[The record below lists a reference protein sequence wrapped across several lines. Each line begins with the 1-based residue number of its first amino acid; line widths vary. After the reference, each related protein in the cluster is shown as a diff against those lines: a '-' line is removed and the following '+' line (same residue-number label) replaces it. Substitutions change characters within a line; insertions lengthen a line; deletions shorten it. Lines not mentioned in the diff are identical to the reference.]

1 MVLPGGR
8 VRFTVPV
15 VRLTVVLVI
24 AVPLSALF
32 LVVAFV
38 VVRMLPVAGVSV
50 AVLPGAAGAVLV
62 LFMIMPGGVVFVVVV
77 GAVRFGEESLRMI
90 AESGPAP
97 RRAEQVGRTAVA
109 HPVRA
114 IRRHG
119 HAANRVDVRHAQ
131 MLVRASTA
139 ISSSTTRGNSSPSSR
154 AASAT
159 QWSR

>member
-8 VRFTVPV
+8 VRFTVPA

-24 AVPLSALF
+24 AVPLSAVF

-38 VVRMLPVAGVSV
+38 VVRMLPVAAVSV
-50 AVLPGAAGAVLV
+50 AVLPGAAGVVLV
-62 LFMIMPGGVVFVVVV
+62 LFMIMPGVVVVV

-90 AESGPAP
+90 AESGSAP

-114 IRRHG
+114 VRRHG
-119 HAANRVDVRHAQ
+119 HAANRVDVRHGQ

-139 ISSSTTRGNSSPSSR
+139 ISSLTTRGNSSPSSR

>member
-24 AVPLSALF
+24 AVPLSAVF

-50 AVLPGAAGAVLV
+50 AVLPGAAGVVLV
-62 LFMIMPGGVVFVVVV
+62 LFMIMPGGVVVV

-119 HAANRVDVRHAQ
+119 HAANRVDVRHGQ

-139 ISSSTTRGNSSPSSR
+139 ISSLTTRGNSSPSSR

>member
-8 VRFTVPV
+8 VRFTVPA

-24 AVPLSALF
+24 AVPLSAVF

-50 AVLPGAAGAVLV
+50 AVLPGAAGVVLV
-62 LFMIMPGGVVFVVVV
+62 LFMIMPGVVVVV

-90 AESGPAP
+90 AESGSAP

-114 IRRHG
+114 VRRHG
-119 HAANRVDVRHAQ
+119 HAANRVDVRHGQ

-139 ISSSTTRGNSSPSSR
+139 ISSLTTRGNSSPSSR

>member
-8 VRFTVPV
+8 VRFTVPA

-24 AVPLSALF
+24 AVPLSAVF

-50 AVLPGAAGAVLV
+50 AVLPGAAGVVLV
-62 LFMIMPGGVVFVVVV
+62 LFMIMPGVVVVV

-90 AESGPAP
+90 AESGSAP
-97 RRAEQVGRTAVA
+97 RRAEQVGRTVVA

-114 IRRHG
+114 VRRHG
-119 HAANRVDVRHAQ
+119 HAANRVDVRHGQ

-139 ISSSTTRGNSSPSSR
+139 ISSLTTRGNSSPSSR

>member
-8 VRFTVPV
+8 VRFTVPA

-24 AVPLSALF
+24 AVPLSAVF

-38 VVRMLPVAGVSV
+38 VVRMVPVAGVSV
-50 AVLPGAAGAVLV
+50 AVLPGAAGVVLV
-62 LFMIMPGGVVFVVVV
+62 LFMIMPGVVVVV

-114 IRRHG
+114 VRRHG
-119 HAANRVDVRHAQ
+119 HAANRVDVRHGQ

-139 ISSSTTRGNSSPSSR
+139 ISSLTTRGNSSPSSR

>member
-8 VRFTVPV
+8 VRFTVPA

-24 AVPLSALF
+24 AVPLSAVF

-50 AVLPGAAGAVLV
+50 AVLPGAAGVVLV
-62 LFMIMPGGVVFVVVV
+62 LFMIMPGVVVVV

-114 IRRHG
+114 VRRHG
-119 HAANRVDVRHAQ
+119 HAANRVDVRHGQ

-139 ISSSTTRGNSSPSSR
+139 ISSLTTRGNSSPSSR

>member
-50 AVLPGAAGAVLV
+50 AVLPGAAGVVLV
-62 LFMIMPGGVVFVVVV
+62 LFMIMPGGVVVV

-119 HAANRVDVRHAQ
+119 HAANRVDVRHGQ

-139 ISSSTTRGNSSPSSR
+139 ISSLTTRGNSSPSSR

>member
-8 VRFTVPV
+8 VRFTVPA

-24 AVPLSALF
+24 AVPLSAVF

-38 VVRMLPVAGVSV
+38 VVRMLPVVGVSV
-50 AVLPGAAGAVLV
+50 AVLPGAAGVVLV
-62 LFMIMPGGVVFVVVV
+62 LFMIMPGVVVVV

-119 HAANRVDVRHAQ
+119 HAANRVDVRHGQ

-139 ISSSTTRGNSSPSSR
+139 ISSLTTRGNSSPSSR

>member
-8 VRFTVPV
+8 VRFTVPA

-24 AVPLSALF
+24 AVPLSAVF

-38 VVRMLPVAGVSV
+38 VVRMLPVVGVSV
-50 AVLPGAAGAVLV
+50 AVLPGAAGVVLV
-62 LFMIMPGGVVFVVVV
+62 LFMIMPGVVVVV

-119 HAANRVDVRHAQ
+119 HAANRVDVCHGQ

-139 ISSSTTRGNSSPSSR
+139 ISSLTTRGNSSPSSR

>member
-8 VRFTVPV
+8 VRFTVPA

-24 AVPLSALF
+24 AVPLSAVF

-38 VVRMLPVAGVSV
+38 VVRMVPVAGVSV
-50 AVLPGAAGAVLV
+50 AVLPGAAGVVLV
-62 LFMIMPGGVVFVVVV
+62 LFMIMPGVVVVV

-114 IRRHG
+114 VRRHG
-119 HAANRVDVRHAQ
+119 HAANRVDVRHGQ
-131 MLVRASTA
+131 MLVRASTS
-139 ISSSTTRGNSSPSSR
+139 ISSLTTRGNSSPSSR

>member
-8 VRFTVPV
+8 VRFTVPA

-24 AVPLSALF
+24 AVPLSAVF

-38 VVRMLPVAGVSV
+38 VVRMVPVAGVSV
-50 AVLPGAAGAVLV
+50 AVLPGAAGVVLV
-62 LFMIMPGGVVFVVVV
+62 LFMIMPGVVVVV

-90 AESGPAP
+90 AESGSAP

-114 IRRHG
+114 VRRHG
-119 HAANRVDVRHAQ
+119 HAANRVDVRHGQ

-139 ISSSTTRGNSSPSSR
+139 ISSLTTRGNSSPSSR

>member
-24 AVPLSALF
+24 AVPLSAVF

-50 AVLPGAAGAVLV
+50 AVLPGAAGVVLV
-62 LFMIMPGGVVFVVVV
+62 LFMIMPGVVVVV

-90 AESGPAP
+90 AESGSAP

-114 IRRHG
+114 VRRHG
-119 HAANRVDVRHAQ
+119 HAANRVDVRHGQ

-139 ISSSTTRGNSSPSSR
+139 ISSLTTRGNSSPSSR